1 MEWTLGKKI
10 AHLRKAK
17 GFTQEELSEKLEV
30 SPQAVSKWENDL
42 SCPDIMLLPKIA
54 ELFDVTVDELL
65 SNSPKKETVMLP
77 ADQRKSIDDLI
88 LRIVVHSADGDKVR
102 VNLPMP
108 LIKIGLEIGMRIPEI
123 SANDVLRDIDFEQI
137 FQIVER
143 GVVGKLIEVE
153 SRNGDMVEI
162 VVE

>member
-10 AHLRKAK
+10 ASLRKAK
-17 GFTQEELSEKLEV
+17 GLTQEELSERLEV

-54 ELFDVTVDELL
+54 EVFGVTVDELL

-77 ADQRKSIDDLI
+77 ANQRKSIDDLV
-88 LRIVVHSADGDKVR
+88 LRILVNSSNGDKVR

-108 LIKIGLEIGMRIPEI
+108 LIKLGLEIGMRIPQIGTNE
-123 SANDVLRDIDFEQI
+123 SLRDIDFEQL
-137 FQIVER
+137 FKLVEN
-143 GVVGKLIEVE
+143 GVVGKLVEIEGN
-153 SRNGDMVEI
+153 NGDMVEI
-162 VVE
+162 VVD